1 MIWNDFSFFFTL
13 HWFKIEHAYVKEEL
27 RLFGF
32 LGEVE
37 DISEAEIYGNIFNVV
52 CEWKLH

>member
-1 MIWNDFSFFFTL
+1 MLISSLRQRRATFIQFF
-13 HWFKIEHAYVKEEL
+13 W
-27 RLFGF
+27 G
-32 LGEVE
+32 VE

>member
-1 MIWNDFSFFFTL
+1 MLISSLRQRRATFIRFF
-13 HWFKIEHAYVKEEL
+13 W
-27 RLFGF
+27 
-32 LGEVE
+32 GEVE